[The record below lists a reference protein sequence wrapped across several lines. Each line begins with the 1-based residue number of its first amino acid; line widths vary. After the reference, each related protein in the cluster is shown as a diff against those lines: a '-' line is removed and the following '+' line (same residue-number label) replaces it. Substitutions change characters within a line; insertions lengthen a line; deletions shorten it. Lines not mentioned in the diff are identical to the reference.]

1 MTAHA
6 GLYRQLQDLSA
17 QVTEVGE
24 EVKRTRALVERRVE
38 ALELQVVAVGRWVK
52 VGVGLLVV
60 LAGAVIFLL
69 TRLR

>member
-1 MTAHA
+1 M
-6 GLYRQLQDLSA
+6 
-17 QVTEVGE
+17 
-24 EVKRTRALVERRVE
+24 KRTRALVERRVE